1 MSEAEQKSSFLQR
14 LVSMMIFEETEE
26 PILLGAVAYH
36 LQAQIP
42 HMSWT
47 AQLYYK

>member
-1 MSEAEQKSSFLQR
+1 MSEAEQKSLFQR

-26 PILLGAVAYH
+26 PILLVAVAYH